1 MVSYEREYNNGL
13 LWERNNNGLLW
24 ENIILSL
31 MREYGR
37 K

>member
-1 MVSYEREYNNGL
+1 MEENNGL
-13 LWERNNNGLLW
+13 LWERNNNSLLW